1 MLVGGVRPLDLVE
14 LAGCPELLQHDLNL
28 VGRDLAARQAEA
40 SALELPLEEGI
51 VRDEL
56 SEGTAST
63 RGLVMG
69 EIEGGELTEAVHA
82 EL

>member
-14 LAGCPELLQHDLNL
+14 LAGCPELLQYDLDL

-40 SALELPLEEGI
+40 SALELPLEEGV

-56 SEGTAST
+56 SERTAST
-63 RGLVMG
+63 GGLVVG
-69 EIEGGELTEAVHA
+69 EVEGGELAEAVDA